1 MDNKAIGARI
11 EARRRELDLTLDY
24 VAQEIGVA
32 KSTVMRYEKGTI
44 KKIKL
49 PVIEAIARV
58 LRVNPAWLCFKSES
72 MEPDTNKSVT
82 LDDFTYA
89 LQNEVKTLTDMDK
102 QILLSMAKQLNDA
115 RMKKDEGTD

>member
-11 EARRRELDLTLDY
+11 EARRKELDLTLDY

-32 KSTVMRYEKGTI
+32 KSTIMRYEKGTI

-58 LRVNPAWLCFKSES
+58 LRVNPAWICFKSEN
-72 MEPDTNKSVT
+72 MNPDANSSVT

-89 LQNEVKTLTDMDK
+89 LQNEAKTLNDMDK
-102 QILLSMAKQLNDA
+102 EILLSMAKQLNEA
-115 RMKKDEGTD
+115 RKKKDEETD

>member
-58 LRVNPAWLCFKSES
+58 LRVNPAWLCFKSEN
-72 MEPDTNKSVT
+72 MDPDTNKSVT